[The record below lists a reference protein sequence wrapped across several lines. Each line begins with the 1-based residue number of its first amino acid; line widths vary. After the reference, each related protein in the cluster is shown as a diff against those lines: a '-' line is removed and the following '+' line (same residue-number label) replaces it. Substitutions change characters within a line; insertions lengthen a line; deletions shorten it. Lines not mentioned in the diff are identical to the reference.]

1 MTQAAYHLAGDRGRL
16 DELAS
21 AFAEDGVLE
30 LATGEL
36 RGRTAIR
43 AGLSAVGGASDEVSA
58 EVRPAFVR
66 HHLTT
71 SHIELTGPD
80 TARGWSYFLV
90 MTPIGI
96 DHSGRYVD
104 DYVAE
109 EGQWLIAHRRVV
121 VEWAAPDSALGATVK
136 TRTKVV

>member
-36 RGRTAIR
+36 RGRTEIR
-43 AGLSAVGGASDEVSA
+43 TGLSAVRVTSEGVS
-58 EVRPAFVR
+58 EPVRPAFVR

-71 SHIELTGPD
+71 SHIELTGSD

-109 EGQWLIAHRRVV
+109 EGRWLIAHRRVV
-121 VEWAAPDSALGATVK
+121 VEWAAPDSALGATV
-136 TRTKVV
+136 TRTKVI